1 MPNLLLDIIMA
12 MKDAIARSSLCLSYQ
27 PVIRNPWFKRKVI
40 CFIVRTM
47 DIKVYENMHQ
57 YAIILYETM
66 KIVLKFKEH
75 VDIIIKLHF

>member
-40 CFIVRTM
+40 CFIMRTI
-47 DIKVYENMHQ
+47 DIKTYENMHQ
-57 YAIILYETM
+57 ICNNSVSKYEH
-66 KIVLKFKEH
+66 KSKVFLRRLRVINRK
-75 VDIIIKLHF
+75 